1 MITRFFL
8 TGDAHQDFS
17 RFKNYDKE
25 IQEDENTAVIIL
37 GDAALNWTLDEH
49 DAQVKNSLTQH
60 YKFRIYCVKGN
71 HDAPIRDVPGMH
83 LIYDEDVGGE
93 VYIQDKWPTIRY
105 FKDFGLYFINGLEV
119 AVIGGAYSVDKW
131 YRLQRN
137 AIWYEDEQLTDEEM
151 IACTAEFTGY
161 EVDLVLSHTC
171 PINWEPSD
179 LFLGGIDQSSVDKS
193 MELFLGEL
201 SKCFSWKVWCFGH
214 YHADRLERPGV
225 EQYFKDTEDLSILWN
240 RWVKYANGEELD
252 WWLIKSPMFYAEDEL
267 LQIRDSY
274 WKNN

>member
-1 MITRFFL
+1 MKNFL
-8 TGDAHQDFS
+8 S
-17 RFKNYDKE
+17 KR
-25 IQEDENTAVIIL
+25 
-37 GDAALNWTLDEH
+37 
-49 DAQVKNSLTQH
+49 
-60 YKFRIYCVKGN
+60 YKFRIYCVRGN
-71 HDAPIRDVPGMH
+71 HEARPQNVPGMH